1 MTDEVFPPRIQQVVD
16 IIAEA
21 RVRRLKKANALDN
34 GASALDNGASALDN
48 GACDGKNVVAET
60 ENTVT
65 DENITDAGNVLTGT
79 VSP

>member
-21 RVRRLKKANALDN
+21 RVRRLKKAN
-34 GASALDNGASALDN
+34 ALDNGASALDN